1 MRKKKD
7 GYGQICRAIYDA
19 YDNNETDV
27 LSQYELLSNICAKY
41 DIGLAY
47 NADINKLY
55 VYGLNG
61 LSIMQTT
68 KRIFQNAQQEQ
79 VLSKNT
85 LPHALFA
92 EVGNCDGTSL
102 IIDGQDA
109 ILLTENCNW
118 TLIAKNRIKRCLFS
132 KRIDINNV
140 FSIMIIILSV
150 ITIIISVCR

>member
-7 GYGQICRAIYDA
+7 EYGQICRAIYDA

-55 VYGLNG
+55 VYGLN
-61 LSIMQTT
+61 
-68 KRIFQNAQQEQ
+68 
-79 VLSKNT
+79 
-85 LPHALFA
+85 ALFK
-92 EVGNCDGTSL
+92 EVGNCDGEYL

-132 KRIDINNV
+132 KRIDISNV
-140 FSIMIIILSV
+140 FSVILIILSV
-150 ITIIISVCR
+150 ITIIISACH